1 MDAKSGRLLKETS
14 RTFLIPIMR
23 MPDQLQDAVG
33 SAYLCLRAID
43 EIEDHPELDGDTK
56 INLLQ
61 EVAAIFRSSASL
73 EGAFDKLFAPYS
85 EALPE
90 VTLSLAELAGLAPAS
105 IRPEVC
111 ATTAEMALA
120 MANWV
125 ERDWQVET
133 EQDLDQYTFDVAGRV
148 GLLLSE
154 IWKWHDGTT
163 CDRDLAIGFGRAL
176 QAVNIVRNRDEDLE
190 RGADFFPDG
199 WTEDDLI
206 AYARRMT
213 SLADRYMEPLP
224 QGPIY
229 EFCLIPLELAKA
241 TLDAIEDGREK
252 LSRKDVESIMLALD
266 MGV

>member
-1 MDAKSGRLLKETS
+1 VDAKSGRLLKETS

-43 EIEDHPELDGDTK
+43 EIEDHPDLDGKTK
-56 INLLQ
+56 IRLLQ
-61 EVAAIFRSSASL
+61 EVAAVFRSNSSAGDS
-73 EGAFDKLFAPYS
+73 FDKLFAACS
-85 EALPE
+85 EELPE
-90 VTLSLAELAGLAPAS
+90 VTLSLAELAELAPAG
-105 IRPEVC
+105 IRSEIH

-125 ERDWQVET
+125 ERDWQIET
-133 EQDLDQYTFDVAGRV
+133 EEDLDQYTFDVAGRV

-154 IWKWHDGTT
+154 IWKWHDGTA
-163 CDRDLAIGFGRAL
+163 CDRDLAVGFGRAL

-199 WTEDDLI
+199 WTEEDLI
-206 AYARRMT
+206 AYARRMI

-224 QGPIY
+224 QGPVND
-229 EFCLIPLELAKA
+229 FCLIPLELAKA

-252 LSRKDVESIMLALD
+252 LSRQDVESLMLALD
-266 MGV
+266 MC